1 MNYHSNQAKN
11 KKTKVNSGKLLNI
24 HLFSDNPICSGL
36 RRKIEESKMEM
47 KKLDDKK
54 EDLVLMNVE
63 KELWESGDWREN
75 IKDLNSSF
83 SKLPPIIKENRVKH
97 GKSQA
102 FVVDWTIYHKY
113 CTEVSLFFLTNIIYI
128 DLLVL
133 Y

>member
-1 MNYHSNQAKN
+1 MSFDLSAFIMSS
-11 KKTKVNSGKLLNI
+11 TS
-24 HLFSDNPICSGL
+24 FD
-36 RRKIEESKMEM
+36 

-102 FVVDWTIYHKY
+102 FVV
-113 CTEVSLFFLTNIIYI
+113 E
-128 DLLVL
+128 
-133 Y
+133 